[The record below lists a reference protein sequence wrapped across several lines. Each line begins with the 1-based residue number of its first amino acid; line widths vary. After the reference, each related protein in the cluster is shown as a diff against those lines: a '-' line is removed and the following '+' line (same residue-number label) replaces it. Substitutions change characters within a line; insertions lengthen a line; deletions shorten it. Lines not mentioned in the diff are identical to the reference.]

1 VARDRLTSLSTN
13 VFCTIQTPNGT
24 IQMNRPSEGIA
35 MPDTALM
42 NGFPPPREAQV
53 TLANWRTAPFNRWAF
68 HHVREI
74 VASADISNAP
84 DAVSALPSDPTDLDG
99 VLVDGTAS
107 FREFLAA
114 TDTDGIVILRHGRLV
129 HESYAHGM
137 DAYTPHI
144 LMSVSKSLLGLLAGI
159 LIDDGTLDPD
169 APVTRY
175 VPEVATTAYAGATIR
190 HLLDMRVGVEFDEN
204 YLATSGP
211 IIAYRKAQN
220 WNPPE
225 PGDPPSDLRSFY
237 ASMTGTDGP
246 HEGRFHYVS
255 PNTDL
260 LGWAIE
266 RATGRRYADLM
277 SELLWR
283 PMGAERS
290 AYITVDRLGAPRCA
304 GGFCATVRDLAR
316 VGQLL
321 VQGGTRDGQRIVPS
335 GWIDDLV
342 SGGNAAA
349 WAGGDFADLF
359 QGAPMR
365 YRSQWYVLDGAAP
378 LLFGFGVHG
387 QNLFVD
393 RANEIV
399 IAKASSQVLPIDEAL
414 AALTMRSVRS
424 IITALA

>member
-1 VARDRLTSLSTN
+1 MS
-13 VFCTIQTPNGT
+13 
-24 IQMNRPSEGIA
+24 
-35 MPDTALM
+35 DTALM
-42 NGFPPPREAQV
+42 NGFPPHHEAQV
-53 TLANWRTAPFNRWAF
+53 TLANWRTAPFSRWAF

-84 DAVSALPSDPTDLDG
+84 DAVSALPSDSADLDG
-99 VLVDGTAS
+99 VRIDGASS
-107 FREFLAA
+107 FREFLSA
-114 TDTDGIVILRHGRLV
+114 TDTDGIVILRHGRIV

-159 LIDDGTLDPD
+159 LVDDGTLDPD
-169 APVTRY
+169 APVARY
-175 VPEVATTAYAGATIR
+175 VPEVAATAYAGATIR
-190 HLLDMRVGVEFDEN
+190 HLLDMRAGVEFDEN

-211 IIAYRKAQN
+211 IITYRKAQN
-220 WNPPE
+220 WNPSE

-237 ASMTGTDGP
+237 ATMTGTDGP

-260 LGWAIE
+260 LGWAME

-277 SELLWR
+277 SERLWR

-321 VQGGTRDGQRIVPS
+321 VQRGTRDGRRIVPA
-335 GWIDDLV
+335 GWIDDLLA
-342 SGGNAAA
+342 GGDAAA
-349 WAGGDFADLF
+349 WAKGDFAELF
-359 QGAPMR
+359 RGASMR

-399 IAKASSQVLPIDEAL
+399 IAKVSSQALPIDEAR
-414 AALTMRSVRS
+414 AALTMRSVQA
-424 IITALA
+424 IIEALAARPR